1 MKKIL
6 LIEDNK
12 DVRENT
18 ADILELHNFEV
29 LTAEN
34 GLTGIEMA
42 KKHLPDLILCDI
54 MMPLKDGY
62 DVLEDLGNTTKTKGI
77 PFIFLTAKSDRTDF
91 RKGMNLGADDYLT
104 KPFEEHE
111 LIEAIKTR
119 VRKNDFLRK
128 EFSKNIEGINE
139 FFQEAYSYLNL
150 EHIEKEYRPKLF
162 DKKDFIFREGDGAH
176 TLFFIEKG
184 SVKTYKSTESGK
196 EFVTGIHKV
205 GDFVGQLSLLNPEG
219 TYLETA
225 VAIDNTEAYAIPK
238 SDFIHLI
245 NDNKDVSHKFMDII
259 STNLIEVQDQLVNM
273 AYSTVRQRVAK
284 ALLSLHKKGVIK
296 DSYYEGLDIPRE
308 DFAGMIGTAT
318 ETAIRTLSDFREE
331 GLITMGHARRIMLLD
346 KERLQNIADNYC

>member
-346 KERLQNIADNYC
+346 KERLQNIADHF